1 MILSA
6 KVNNADKQYF
16 KIEGLNVHLILKK
29 KYQINIMIRKAH
41 KEELKKLHSS
51 TVIIANKIGGGEGAV
66 VCHRKDK
73 FTEKFRP

>member
-1 MILSA
+1 
-6 KVNNADKQYF
+6 
-16 KIEGLNVHLILKK
+16 
-29 KYQINIMIRKAH
+29 MIRKAH